1 MDDKLTHQS
10 SLLKRGDHACLIYES
25 EQERLEAIVP
35 FIKEGLERNE
45 RCRYIVHEHTIEEMA
60 APFAA
65 AGIDVR
71 RERER
76 GALDFSNS
84 NETYLPTGR
93 FDPDETLERLS
104 GYVRQALADGFSGLR
119 YTREMEW
126 TACVAPGCERSA
138 EYESRLNDLIPQLS
152 FTGLCQYDRRRNNPA
167 SLRDALRTHP
177 IAVLHGEA
185 HKNLYY
191 EPPAMFLKRASDA
204 ERVEWMIGELKTA
217 PTVRASSP
225 VLVVDDDQDIRR
237 WMGHNL
243 EALGYTVIKAE
254 DAREALKL
262 ATCEHP
268 YFILTNAD
276 LRWLGNLI
284 HLIRTEAGLPD
295 VPIVAIYPDRPEE
308 FREDRILLLDDYR
321 QLGKLWPSKAA

>member
-1 MDDKLTHQS
+1 
-10 SLLKRGDHACLIYES
+10 
-25 EQERLEAIVP
+25 
-35 FIKEGLERNE
+35 
-45 RCRYIVHEHTIEEMA
+45 
-60 APFAA
+60 
-65 AGIDVR
+65 
-71 RERER
+71 
-76 GALDFSNS
+76 
-84 NETYLPTGR
+84 
-93 FDPDETLERLS
+93 
-104 GYVRQALADGFSGLR
+104 
-119 YTREMEW
+119 
-126 TACVAPGCERSA
+126 
-138 EYESRLNDLIPQLS
+138 
-152 FTGLCQYDRRRNNPA
+152 
-167 SLRDALRTHP
+167 
-177 IAVLHGEA
+177 
-185 HKNLYY
+185 
-191 EPPAMFLKRASDA
+191 MFLKRASDA